1 MDSPS
6 CPHVATIQASY
17 VYREDLGQR
26 EGGAVIKPWAVDST
40 VVALNLSSLPS
51 NSTHVP
57 SEQ

>member
-1 MDSPS
+1 MDFPS

-17 VYREDLGQR
+17 REDLGQR
-26 EGGAVIKPWAVDST
+26 EGGVIKPWAVDST
-40 VVALNLSSLPS
+40 VVALNLSFLPS